1 MVKILS
7 SGIPILNIEDLP
19 KSEFRIS
26 INRKIIT
33 NLINNV
39 KLKSNELYKKFCS
52 EIRLRPLTQRRVSD
66 IISEL
71 DMLGII
77 NGKVVS
83 NGRYGRTRKIT
94 LAIQNTTKTKARETL
109 EKSLGFS
116 K

>member
-39 KLKSNELYKKFCS
+39 KLKSNELYKKFS
-52 EIRLRPLTQRRVSD
+52 TTESQKGNKIKSIKRSFLMD
-66 IISEL
+66 WKK
-71 DMLGII
+71 
-77 NGKVVS
+77 GKTALNLKV
-83 NGRYGRTRKIT
+83 
-94 LAIQNTTKTKARETL
+94 
-109 EKSLGFS
+109 
-116 K
+116 

>member
-1 MVKILS
+1 MKINEETEEIKNKGESLFT
-7 SGIPILNIEDLP
+7 GDIY
-19 KSEFRIS
+19 
-26 INRKIIT
+26 
-33 NLINNV
+33 
-39 KLKSNELYKKFCS
+39 ELYKKFCS

-83 NGRYGRTRKIT
+83 NGRYGRTRKIA
-94 LAIQNTTKTKARETL
+94 LAIQNTTKSKAKETL